1 MEIGRIPAV
10 VLAAGYSSR
19 MNAFKPLLPLGGG
32 LVLEHVVESLR
43 RAGVEDIHL
52 VTGYDRERLTEIQ
65 KAFGLKEAHNPDFDR
80 GMFSSI
86 QAGVRNLPTDAPGC
100 FLVPVDCPLF
110 GSETIVKMARELGDG
125 SVFAVPTYMGK
136 KGHPLFVPRKHF
148 AEIFKHDGKGGL
160 KTITDKYFEE
170 TLRIPVEGEGILL
183 DMDTQEDYQ
192 IVLQFLR
199 NGQVS
204 ESLLPLAAGRRFL
217 LIRHGQIRQH
227 KEKIFLGQTDV
238 PLSEEGRRQAEAAA
252 EKVAHLAPETDRVY
266 TSDLLRAS
274 ETAEILKGNRELI
287 PVERFREMS
296 LGEWD
301 GKFIE
306 EIKRDAPEAY
316 RLRGEYIWSY
326 KKGNRSENFFDLQYR
341 VVKGLIQILKE
352 DDGRDVVIVAHKGV
366 LRVIENNIKERDVSD
381 PWNAMEN
388 GEVRVVKG

>member
-52 VTGYDRERLTEIQ
+52 VTGHERERLAEIQ
-65 KAFGLKEAHNPDFDR
+65 KTFGLKEAHNPDFDR

-110 GSETIVKMARELGDG
+110 GSETIVKMTRELGDG
-125 SVFAVPTYMGK
+125 SVFAVPIYMGK

-148 AEIFKHDGKGGL
+148 AEILKHDGKGGL

-238 PLSEEGRRQAEAAA
+238 PLSEEGRRQAETAA
-252 EKVAHLAPETDRVY
+252 EKVARLAPETDRVY

-341 VVKGLIQILKE
+341 VVKGLVRILKE
-352 DDGRDVVIVAHKGV
+352 DDRLDVVIVAHKGV